1 MENNKN
7 KSEVQ
12 AQETVQ
18 VSYKE
23 KNGESSLASALDVLS
38 RFGGFNF
45 LESTVDGVQNLNPE
59 RKARKKIFLTDEQKQ
74 EEREVLKNKIDM
86 WIDLLNSSS
95 AVTEMIATSKAK
107 SEAAASH
114 LAKSQLV
121 AVQSVRDME
130 QAYRGVML
138 FYKNTEADKVNNV
151 TIVNASKEQ
160 LTDLDNPRFI
170 DFVAREL
177 KQNYDKL
184 DLRQNYSLLAIPG
197 YLGSNKVLEKWAK
210 IAYENKVMLYTDF
223 ADLDKPED
231 VVELFSSSNMASGE
245 AFKSNTC
252 MTSLTLFSSRTLSK
266 GIKFAMLI
274 YWNGLSP
281 M

>member
-1 MENNKN
+1 MEDNKN

-23 KNGESSLASALDVLS
+23 KNRESSLASALDVLS

-197 YLGSNKVLEKWAK
+197 YLGSNKVLE
-210 IAYENKVMLYTDF
+210 N
-223 ADLDKPED
+223 
-231 VVELFSSSNMASGE
+231 GR
-245 AFKSNTC
+245 KSL
-252 MTSLTLFSSRTLSK
+252 MR
-266 GIKFAMLI
+266 IK
-274 YWNGLSP
+274 
-281 M
+281 